1 MDKECT
7 KCGNKMIF
15 NTITN
20 TWDCSNEECR
30 YQEEGSVDLDKKEEM
45 DNNYYLYHCE
55 ECDMS
60 FIGNNIYNC
69 FICNNS
75 LQKEQTDIDYK
86 GFIEFR
92 LNKKDAIHNYKRK
105 LLIRLLCPIGFRRKK
120 NINRLKGIYLPMH
133 MFDTKLDGN
142 VVFNASDVNVLDVSK
157 KDKKVDYYKVTC
169 KGHFDYENVMIN
181 GSNKFKNNI
190 IEKIDNYNY
199 EDIKNMDEFNLEN
212 NIIYKEDCDEYNIFD
227 RLKKRCNN
235 SSVKLMSEVV
245 EHNKK
250 NVFKNDLDFT
260 YTEKGIILIPMYI
273 LTNKYKDKT
282 YYYVMNGQNG
292 NTYIDVPIG
301 VVETIIF
308 SILLLVLSF
317 SIMLL
322 VALYL

>member
-1 MDKECT
+1 M
-7 KCGNKMIF
+7 
-15 NTITN
+15 
-20 TWDCSNEECR
+20 
-30 YQEEGSVDLDKKEEM
+30 Y
-45 DNNYYLYHCE
+45 
-55 ECDMS
+55 
-60 FIGNNIYNC
+60 
-69 FICNNS
+69 
-75 LQKEQTDIDYK
+75 
-86 GFIEFR
+86 
-92 LNKKDAIHNYKRK
+92 
-105 LLIRLLCPIGFRRKK
+105 
-120 NINRLKGIYLPMH
+120 

-227 RLKKRCNN
+227 RLKKRCSN
-235 SSVKLMSEVV
+235 SSVKLMTEVI

-250 NVFKNDLDFT
+250 SVLNNELDFN

-282 YYYVMNGQNG
+282 YYYIMNGQNG
-292 NTYIDVPIG
+292 NTYIDAPIG
-301 VVETIIF
+301 IIETIVF
-308 SILLLVLSF
+308 SILLFVLLF

-322 VALYL
+322 VALFI